1 MPVFLD
7 PTGHTNYGIGV
18 CDRCKMKR
26 YLDELRSDPNYPGL
40 RVCGATIQDG
50 CRDQFDP
57 WRLPARQTENITLPY
72 VRPDRGLQGTQ
83 IPVLQILA
91 FRLVD
96 ELGRAILTEMG
107 QYIDLEFP
115 IVPYGMGPHNPIQS

>member
-26 YLDELRSDPNYPGL
+26 YSDELKPDPNYPGL
-40 RVCGATIQDG
+40 RVCGDIQDG
-50 CRDQFDP
+50 CKDQFDP
-57 WRLPARQTENITLPY
+57 WRLPARQTENITLPF
-72 VRPDRGLQGTQ
+72 VRPDVGLQGTQ
-83 IPVLQILA
+83 VLDVYTVLA

-96 ELGRAILTEMG
+96 NFGNAILDNFG
-107 QYIDLEFP
+107 QYIDVNLP
-115 IVPYGMGPHNPIQS
+115 IVPYGMGPHTPIQK